1 MVAGQR
7 ELLFASDISK
17 GYSDRTLF
25 SGLTFSVT
33 AGDRIALIGA
43 NGSGKTTLMDI
54 LAGET
59 LPDTGSLSTR
69 RNVSIGYLKQDL
81 AAFTDKPLLR
91 EVLDANSEAVALVDR
106 IAATREAL
114 SLETDS
120 GIQAALME
128 RLGRLDAALEAAGGG
143 DREHEAKAILSG
155 LGFREGEFLR
165 PMREFSGGWVMRAAL
180 ARLLFMKPDLLLL
193 DEPTNHLDLE
203 ANLWFE
209 KYLSSFQGGV
219 LVTSHDR
226 AFLNQVAT
234 RILAIEPDGAA
245 LHRGNYDEY
254 LAARERA
261 LEIKQ
266 AAAARQEREMQRQM
280 RFVERFRYKARKAS
294 QVQSRLKQLEKVQ
307 IIELPRATKKVRYS
321 FPEPPRA
328 GSRVI
333 WLSNVSKSYG
343 DNPVYQ
349 GMDFELS
356 RGDRVAL
363 VGPNGAG
370 KSTMLKMLAG
380 VLPIDAGER
389 KTGHN
394 VVMAYYAQHVLELLD
409 PDNTIIQELQQAAP
423 SESDQ
428 NLRTTLG
435 GFLFSG
441 DDIHKPISV
450 LSGGEK
456 ARVALAKLLLQP
468 SNLLL
473 MDEPTNH
480 LDIASREI
488 LADALGD
495 YHGTICLITHDR
507 TLIRQVANK
516 IVEIEGGRPRVFPGD
531 YDTYLFQKQEESRLR
546 NGSSTAMPAQGGGP
560 GGFGRRRKGSGPEN
574 GAAKRMPMG
583 RHADPLG
590 TWPHTQ
596 APSGEQRIGPAPK
609 RQGPARKRSGRP
621 LDPEEEQRRMLARES
636 RKLAMRIEEINV
648 SLSDREGRI
657 AELEAMFSS
666 PDQFDDPDELVSASE
681 RYALL
686 KKGAESLW
694 DEWERLSLEAEDI
707 DGQLKALNP
716 G

>member
-1 MVAGQR
+1 M
-7 ELLFASDISK
+7 LFASDISK

-25 SGLTFSVT
+25 SGLTFSIA

-59 LPDTGSLSTR
+59 LPDTGSLSTQ

-81 AAFTDKPLLR
+81 AAFTDKLLLQ
-91 EVLDANSEAVALVDR
+91 EVLDANSEAVALMDR
-106 IAATREAL
+106 ITATRRAL

-120 GIQAALME
+120 GKQTALME
-128 RLGRLDAALEAAGGG
+128 RLGRLDAALEAAGGE
-143 DREHEAKAILSG
+143 DREYEAKAILSG
-155 LGFREGEFLR
+155 LGFKQSEFSR

-209 KYLSSFQGGV
+209 KYLAAFPGGV

-234 RILAIEPDGAA
+234 RVLAIEPDGAA

-266 AAAARQEREMQRQM
+266 AAVARQEREMQRQM

-294 QVQSRLKQLEKVQ
+294 QVQSRLKQLEKVE

-328 GSRVI
+328 GTRVI

-343 DNPVYQ
+343 DNPVYR

-380 VLPIDAGER
+380 VLPIDVGER

-394 VVMAYYAQHVLELLD
+394 VLTAYYAQHVLELLN
-409 PDNTIIQELQQAAP
+409 PDNTIIQELEQAAP
-423 SESDQ
+423 SETDG
-428 NLRTTLG
+428 NLRNTLG

-441 DDIHKPISV
+441 DDVHKSISV

-480 LDIASREI
+480 LDITSREI

-516 IVEIEGGRPRVFPGD
+516 VVEIEDGKPRVFPGD
-531 YDTYLFQKQEESRLR
+531 YDAYLYQKQEEGR
-546 NGSSTAMPAQGGGP
+546 NGAV
-560 GGFGRRRKGSGPEN
+560 KPETN
-574 GAAKRMPMG
+574 GASA
-583 RHADPLG
+583 AL
-590 TWPHTQ
+590 
-596 APSGEQRIGPAPK
+596 
-609 RQGPARKRSGRP
+609 RQGSARRRSGRP
-621 LDPEEEQRRMLARES
+621 LSAEEEQRRLLARES

-681 RYALL
+681 QYALL
-686 KKGAESLW
+686 KQEAESLW

-707 DGQLKALNP
+707 DNQLKALSP